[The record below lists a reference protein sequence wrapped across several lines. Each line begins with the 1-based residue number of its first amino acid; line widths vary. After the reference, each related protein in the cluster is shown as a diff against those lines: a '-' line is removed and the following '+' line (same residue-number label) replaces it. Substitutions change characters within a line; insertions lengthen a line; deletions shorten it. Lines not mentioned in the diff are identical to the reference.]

1 MMVKR
6 TIQTILLLFFIAGF
20 VSAQT
25 GERVLGGWLY
35 DVPKTTVAP
44 TIDGAVD
51 AVWKTVD
58 WVFQNSYDNG

>member
-1 MMVKR
+1 MMIKK
-6 TIQTILLLFFIAGF
+6 ILLSVLIVFFISSIA
-20 VSAQT
+20 SAQT